1 MQMNFERVANHI
13 YAPTV
18 VTVQTTKA
26 FRKPFVIR
34 PFEDFAEA
42 AMDACESLAAF
53 RTFDAKVIDK
63 NGTTFRPNAEVV
75 LYVKPD
81 SEAAYNLINIE
92 PVPFSS
98 AYGVMAGDHSEQVA
112 FEIDWFASSITLA
125 QGVLIRSKRT
135 VDDYQFTFLF
145 AQVIRD

>member
-1 MQMNFERVANHI
+1 MNFERVANHI

-34 PFEDFAEA
+34 PFEDFVEA
-42 AMDACESLAAF
+42 AMDACESLEAF
-53 RTFDAKVIDK
+53 RTFDAPVIDA
-63 NGTTFRPNAEVV
+63 NGKGVRPVAEVT
-75 LYVKPD
+75 LHVKPHSD
-81 SEAAYNLINIE
+81 SACNLTVIE
-92 PVPFSS
+92 PVPFISCI
-98 AYGVMAGDHSEQVA
+98 GLMAGDHNEQVT

-125 QGVLIRSKRT
+125 QGSLIRSKRT

>member
-1 MQMNFERVANHI
+1 MNFERVANHI
-13 YAPTV
+13 YTPAV

-34 PFEDFAEA
+34 PFEDLVEGGI
-42 AMDACESLAAF
+42 DACESLAAF
-53 RTFDAKVIDK
+53 RTYQAKVIDASGK
-63 NGTTFRPNAEVV
+63 GMRSVAEVT
-75 LYVKPD
+75 LHAKPHSD
-81 SEAAYNLINIE
+81 SACNLTVIEA
-92 PVPFSS
+92 VPFINGIGPLTG
-98 AYGVMAGDHSEQVA
+98 AHSEQVT
-112 FEIDWFASSITLA
+112 FEIDWHASSITLA